1 MYRLFLDFKEKA
13 LLVPKEVT
21 DAVGATD
28 DFGIWLSTT
37 RTDIKITHAAY
48 QLSRPEPGKPGR
60 PSKLRSNM
68 DQWDEKEKA
77 YRRSIGML
85 AIHSPIVSELSASP
99 KSRFMIRGK
108 KHAVSKE
115 EFKDS
120 VEEELCDVLYYTL
133 KLANTLGVELEEW
146 IPAKERYNSSR
157 YPCGIDFDPEGDLA
171 GRFPPS
177 GEDKGNK

>member
-1 MYRLFLDFKEKA
+1 MSKGVITIGYMQEYIRNKQGQRDDYEPLKMYVK
-13 LLVPKEVT
+13 
-21 DAVGATD
+21 
-28 DFGIWLSTT
+28 LS
-37 RTDIKITHAAY
+37 
-48 QLSRPEPGKPGR
+48 EEMG
-60 PSKLRSNM
+60 
-68 DQWDEKEKA
+68 E
-77 YRRSIGML
+77 L
-85 AIHSPIVSELSASP
+85 A
-99 KSRFMIRGK
+99 RFMIRGK